1 MPMRVGC
8 RVDDADKH
16 GFDVNAL
23 LYHEGILYSAGDDG
37 KIKAFTPDLT
47 KIAEVQS
54 NPCSVFS
61 IAADRSSLYSC
72 SNEGTIKIFELK
84 TLKEKGQLVKD
95 DKIEFWKIKVVN
107 DLLFSGDNEGN
118 IKVWQS
124 GVYQGF
130 FNTAEPIKDFEISSN
145 HCFSVKDNDV
155 YISDFMLPAA
165 PTEKLQYGDKGS
177 FMGRAPIALIGD
189 KLFAYVSREGMDI
202 CINENNPA
210 SKFKLVTKVKGAHE
224 KVIIALRGVVWNN
237 KLTLFSGSWDK
248 TVKKW
253 NIDDDIVK
261 LDSSL
266 DVDIVVNAIAKGDKG
281 EIYVG
286 GSDGHVVRVEVE

>member
-1 MPMRVGC
+1 MPLRVGC

-16 GFDVNAL
+16 GFDVNSL
-23 LYHEGILYSAGDDG
+23 LYHQGVLYTAGDDG

-47 KIAEVQS
+47 KLAEVQS

-61 IAADRSSLYSC
+61 IAASPDTLYSC
-72 SNEGTIKIFELK
+72 SNEGTIKMFELK
-84 TLKEKGQLVKD
+84 TLKEKGELIRDTKL
-95 DKIEFWKIKVVN
+95 EFWKLKTVN

-118 IKVWQS
+118 IKVWKA

-155 YISDFMLPAA
+155 YVSDFMLPAT
-165 PTEKLQYGDKGS
+165 PTDKLQYGDKGS
-177 FMGRAPIALIGD
+177 FMGRAPISLIGD
-189 KLFAYVSREGMDI
+189 KLFAYISREGMDI
-202 CINENNPA
+202 CINENNPT
-210 SKFKLVTKVKGAHE
+210 SRFKLVTQVKGAHE
-224 KVIIALRGVVWNN
+224 KVINALRGATWNN
-237 KLTLFSGSWDK
+237 KPILFSGGWDK
-248 TVKKW
+248 AVKKW

-261 LDSSL
+261 LDSSVN
-266 DVDIVVNAIAKGDKG
+266 VDIVINAIALGDKG

-286 GSDGHVVRVEVE
+286 GSDGHVVRIEVE